1 MDKHVSKVKDIVKI
15 CHHLQPWGN
24 AIGIWL
30 HDKDIV
36 HNPLK
41 PILTNFASVLI
52 NLRHLNPALQH
63 ILALDSNTI
72 VFTKSWLYG

>member
-1 MDKHVSKVKDIVKI
+1 MDKHVSKIKDIVKI

-24 AIGIWL
+24 AIGIRL

-36 HNPLK
+36 HYPFQS
-41 PILTNFASVLI
+41 ILTNFASVLI

-63 ILALDSNTI
+63 ILALDSNTRAFI
-72 VFTKSWLYG
+72 KSRLDG